1 MKYSVSLFVL
11 AVIMTNCQP
20 KSPAEQLTGV
30 EEQLRDKLTGAW
42 RMTDYMTI
50 NNEGD
55 TSTDERVQ
63 YKMYVDGSVM
73 WGFESPEEYTEWFG
87 YGTYYI
93 EGDTLYETMLSG
105 SWAFRQAISNEGNFF
120 RIAIDVTDSTY
131 TQIIMGEEETTYES
145 YARIEN

>member
-1 MKYSVSLFVL
+1 MKYTAHLFILLSLLV
-11 AVIMTNCQP
+11 NCKP
-20 KSPAEQLTGV
+20 KSPALQQTGM

-50 NNEGD
+50 SNEGD

-63 YKMYVDGSVM
+63 FKMYVDGSVM
-73 WGFESPEEYTEWFG
+73 WGFESPAEYTEWYG
-87 YGTYYI
+87 YGTYNI

-105 SWAFRQAISNEGNFF
+105 SWAFRQAIANNGNFF

-131 TQIIMGEEETTYES
+131 TQIIKGPEETTYES
-145 YARIEN
+145 YERIRN